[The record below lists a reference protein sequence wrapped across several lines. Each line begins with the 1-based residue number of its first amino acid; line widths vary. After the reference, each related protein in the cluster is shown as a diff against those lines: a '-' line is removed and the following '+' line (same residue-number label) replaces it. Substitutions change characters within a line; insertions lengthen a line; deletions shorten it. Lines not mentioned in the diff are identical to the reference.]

1 MPKFQENTGFKLPGV
16 GSKEIDTPGVFRKE
30 HGVED
35 VGYCKCTEPHMM
47 PKGSSPLLKSTFDS
61 VVPDYYRTSYT
72 RTNWPVKKGAKSE
85 TKTANP
91 DEIQTTSTQ
100 GDGRGNINQNVTVN
114 VGSKEPKDYFSK
126 FLNNNTTNTTPKDK
140 GVSTN
145 TDREKITTTA
155 SGGYSGESAKSK
167 LGRNLSQEET
177 DWMNKEIK
185 RLGGVQQY
193 RDKYKIGKQ
202 TKKEV
207 TKYYVNGKEV
217 NKQAYD
223 AAAPGTKYKL

>member
-30 HGVED
+30 QGVED

-91 DEIQTTSTQ
+91 DEIKSTSTK
-100 GDGRGNINQNVTVN
+100 GDGRGNVSQNVTVN
-114 VGSKEPKDYFSK
+114 VGGKEPKDYFSK
-126 FLNNNTTNTTPKDK
+126 FIKNDTPKDK
-140 GVSTN
+140 GTSTN
-145 TDREKITTTA
+145 TDREKVTTTKP
-155 SGGYSGESAKSK
+155 GKSMK
-167 LGRNLSQEET
+167 QAYADAL
-177 DWMNKEIK
+177 
-185 RLGGVQQY
+185 RLGY
-193 RDKYKIGKQ
+193 RKADESFEDYSARAKKDKNYGKGGGSS
-202 TKKEV
+202 
-207 TKYYVNGKEV
+207 TKYYVNGREV
-217 NKQAYD
+217 SKQAYD
-223 AAAPGTKYKL
+223 GAAPGTKYKV

>member
-30 HGVED
+30 QGVED

-61 VVPDYYRTSYT
+61 VVPEYYRTSYT
-72 RTNWPVKKGAKSE
+72 RTSWPVKKGAKSE

-91 DEIQTTSTQ
+91 GEIKTTTE
-100 GDGRGNINQNVTVN
+100 GGNPGNVNQNVTVN
-114 VGSKEPKDYFSK
+114 VGGKEPKDYFSK
-126 FLNNNTTNTTPKDK
+126 FLNKDPKGNNI
-140 GVSTN
+140 STN
-145 TDREKITTTA
+145 TDREKVTTTKP
-155 SGGYSGESAKSK
+155 GKSMK
-167 LGRNLSQEET
+167 QAYADAL
-177 DWMNKEIK
+177 
-185 RLGGVQQY
+185 RLGY
-193 RDKYKIGKQ
+193 RDADESFEDYSARAKKDKNYGKGGGSS
-202 TKKEV
+202 

-223 AAAPGTKYKL
+223 AAAPGTKYKV